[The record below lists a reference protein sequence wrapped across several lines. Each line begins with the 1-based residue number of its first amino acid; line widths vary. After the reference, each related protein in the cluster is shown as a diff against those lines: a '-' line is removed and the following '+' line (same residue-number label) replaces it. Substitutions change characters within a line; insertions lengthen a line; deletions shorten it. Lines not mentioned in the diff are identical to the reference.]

1 MRRDD
6 QDWAAIMRSQA
17 EANQLEDQEKK
28 RVAELRKK
36 QYKEELDRQVMMK
49 QQLRSASSDR
59 LRPEESKYS
68 QPSPSSQ
75 YNYQI
80 PSPNLPPNKSLVMD
94 YRREIEIKNQIAEQE
109 RYESMQQAQ
118 KINQQIQEALEREKQ
133 AEREYKMKLIAWS
146 QEEMRRNEELKELKK
161 RQQDEERVREREF
174 IERKVEANVRR
185 EQNHIASRNSPATSL
200 FEPEMESMNS
210 YKQRQVI
217 KEREDKLLREKAQKD
232 TKEALAYHLQMQ
244 DFKKQEERDRMQRER
259 EEMEAQIQQFK
270 AQEEYEKEL
279 RKRQMQEYRSSLEVQ
294 RTVAIEGKLSDE
306 QLNSREKM
314 HIQNLTSGKTL
325 QSPLS
330 PSDVDTRKPLGVYNK
345 PPSGMKPETPK
356 QRSNSLYSHAHDPNQ
371 HNPIL
376 NPIGANKP
384 SDGSRSRGRGLSKLA
399 QAGTSIFG

>member
-28 RVAELRKK
+28 RAAELRKK

-59 LRPEESKYS
+59 LRPEEPKYS
-68 QPSPSSQ
+68 QPSPSNQ
-75 YNYQI
+75 YSYQI
-80 PSPNLPPNKSLVMD
+80 PTTKLPPSNSLVMD
-94 YRREIEIKNQIAEQE
+94 YRREIELKSQIAEQE
-109 RYESMQQAQ
+109 RYEAMQQAQ
-118 KINQQIQEALEREKQ
+118 KINQQIQEALDREKQ

-161 RQQDEERVREREF
+161 RQQDEERARDREI
-174 IERKVEANVRR
+174 IERKIEGNVRR
-185 EQNHIASRNSPATSL
+185 EQNYLVSRSSPATSL
-200 FEPEMESMNS
+200 FEPEMESMNT
-210 YKQRQVI
+210 YKQRQAI
-217 KEREDKLLREKAQKD
+217 KERQDKLLKEMAQKD

-244 DFKKQEERDRMQRER
+244 EFKKQEERERMQLER

-270 AQEEYEKEL
+270 AQEDYEKEL
-279 RKRQMQEYRSSLEVQ
+279 RKRQMQEYRSHLEVQ

-314 HIQNLTSGKTL
+314 HIQNLTSGKAL
-325 QSPLS
+325 HSPLT

-345 PPSGMKPETPK
+345 PPRGMTPETPK
-356 QRSNSLYSHAHDPNQ
+356 QRSNSLYSHAHDPTQ

-384 SDGSRSRGRGLSKLA
+384 TDGGRSRGRGLSKLA